1 MQCVLVFPTRC
12 DRIRISACVVA
23 GPDDLHGLDV
33 QLWNTFNRKTRMC
46 RTVNEIMQQV
56 TWLVGQFKPNIFCPK
71 WLASAQS
78 EWLVECSK
86 VEDVKH
92 CK

>member
-1 MQCVLVFPTRC
+1 
-12 DRIRISACVVA
+12 
-23 GPDDLHGLDV
+23 
-33 QLWNTFNRKTRMC
+33 MC

-56 TWLVGQFKPNIFCPK
+56 TWLVGQFKPNIFYPK